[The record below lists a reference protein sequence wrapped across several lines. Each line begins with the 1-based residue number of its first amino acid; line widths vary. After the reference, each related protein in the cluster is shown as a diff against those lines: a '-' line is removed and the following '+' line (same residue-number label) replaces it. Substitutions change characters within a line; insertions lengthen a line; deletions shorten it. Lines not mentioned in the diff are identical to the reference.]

1 MRIENVTIINR
12 LGLHA
17 RAAAQ
22 LLRLANTFK
31 SDITLIKG
39 DQKAN
44 AKTIM
49 ELLMLAAT
57 KGTLLTINAEGP
69 DEETAVKA
77 IIELIDKKFNEIE

>member
-1 MRIENVTIINR
+1 MRSEDVTIINR

-22 LLRLANTFK
+22 LLKLANQFK
-31 SDITLIKG
+31 SDITIVKDG
-39 DQKAN
+39 HSAN

-57 KGTLLTINAEGP
+57 KGTLLTIKAEG
-69 DEETAVKA
+69 DDKNEAVDA
-77 IIELIDKKFNEIE
+77 ILELINNKFNELE

>member
-1 MRIENVTIINR
+1 MRLENVTIINR

-31 SDITLIKG
+31 SDITLVKG
-39 DQKAN
+39 EQKAN

-57 KGTLLTINAEGP
+57 KGTKLIIHAEGP
-69 DEETAVKA
+69 DEDAAIKA
-77 IIELIDKKFNEIE
+77 ILELINNKFNEIE